1 MISEIDFF
9 YLFFLAN
16 MSTLINWAKER
27 GKWDFFSKSKMLVL
41 IGCLEDS
48 TNEVKL
54 NELTTI
60 MFKSVGS
67 VRFV

>member
-1 MISEIDFF
+1 
-9 YLFFLAN
+9 

-27 GKWDFFSKSKMLVL
+27 GKWDFFSKSKILVL

-54 NELTTI
+54 NELTI
-60 MFKSVGS
+60 PFKSMGS